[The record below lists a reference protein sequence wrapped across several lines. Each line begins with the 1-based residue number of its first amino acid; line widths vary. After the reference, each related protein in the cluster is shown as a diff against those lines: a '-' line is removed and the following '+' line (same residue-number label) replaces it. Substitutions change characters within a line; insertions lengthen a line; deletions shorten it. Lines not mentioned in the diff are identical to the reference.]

1 MAVREIKT
9 TIAMKGEQK
18 FKQAIAGATREMRV
32 MESELK
38 AISAA
43 YDVNGDSAS
52 FYAQKQSNLRNQI
65 NQQAGIIKSLEQA
78 VEDATKAY
86 GAGSKE
92 VDGYAIKLNNAHTK
106 MSRLEKQLEETDREM
121 EELGRDSVKVG
132 RQIDDGIGDGA
143 EAANADLR
151 ELYDTMSRDLGSIR
165 ASTAITAVKGL
176 WDTASGAF
184 SAVSGFVDG
193 TVEYRR
199 SLSFLEQNAKT
210 AGFDFD
216 AIKQQLIEVQT
227 LTGDAQTGVETI
239 SNLLAADLD
248 AGQMENAIDLL
259 AGAVIKFPD
268 TIKFESLA
276 DGLQET
282 LATGAA
288 TGQFAELLERLGV
301 DVEEFNTAL
310 EESPTAAGDADI
322 ALGYLAS
329 AGLKDVYASYSK
341 ANEAML
347 DAQRTNAELE
357 AELAEFGSTL
367 EQYIT
372 TPVKQKFVEAMQ
384 WVNDKIA
391 EFEQTAEEEGLKEAV
406 VEHITAPA
414 VGAATEDA
422 VKEAERA
429 AAQGEAI
436 KAFFANFSLGGVAT
450 GMANWLHRGF
460 VSTTEA
466 QELALLAERAAA
478 EPRGATYYD
487 RTGLMGENGEVF
499 LPIGDGKT
507 AAERVEEIFG
517 TIEQTT
523 QEKAPELEA
532 AWETTG
538 SESMDAFAKATK
550 PGMEDASNGA
560 YDAGLKAAS
569 SYHSAIR
576 SQVSNA
582 YSAGAMLAAAARQ
595 GMQGG
600 AYMPAGPISKSFIA
614 SLNIDGREFARVTA
628 PYMDAQLQVG
638 AQ

>member
-9 TIAMKGEQK
+9 TIALDGEQK

-52 FYAQKQSNLRNQI
+52 YYAQKQSNLRNQI

-216 AIKQQLIEVQT
+216 TVKQQLIEVQT
-227 LTGDAQTGVETI
+227 LTGDAQSGVEAV

-248 AGQMENAIDLL
+248 AGQMDHAIDLL
-259 AGAVIKFPD
+259 AGAVIRFPN
-268 TIKFESLA
+268 TLKFESLA

-282 LATGAA
+282 LATGTA

-301 DVEEFNTAL
+301 DVEEFNAAL

-329 AGLKDVYASYSK
+329 AGLKDVYDSYSK
-341 ANEAML
+341 ANDSML

-357 AELAEFGSTL
+357 AELAEFGGTL

-391 EFEQTAEEEGLKEAV
+391 EIEASGEEVTAGTMIGIATGAAASGIATAAKETAEAIASDAAYAAKGFIKPIIYGAEPQ
-406 VEHITAPA
+406 IMS
-414 VGAATEDA
+414 AATAMHAWGRD
-422 VKEAERA
+422 
-429 AAQGEAI
+429 
-436 KAFFANFSLGGVAT
+436 
-450 GMANWLHRGF
+450 
-460 VSTTEA
+460 TTEA
-466 QELALLAERAAA
+466 EELALLAERAAT
-478 EPRGATYYD
+478 EPRGVTYYD
-487 RTGLMGENGEVF
+487 GDRQMLLDS
-499 LPIGDGKT
+499 LPTPEESTSLIDDIF
-507 AAERVEEIFG
+507 AAL
-517 TIEQTT
+517 
-523 QEKAPELEA
+523 EKATAEKTPALASEWEA
-532 AWETTG
+532 SG
-538 SESMDAFAKATK
+538 DESMDAFAKATRK
-550 PGMEDASNGA
+550 GVEDVSGGA
-560 YDAGLKAAS
+560 YDAGLSVASRFANGMLGGVPYVRSAAS
-569 SYHSAIR
+569 ALGA
-576 SQVSNA
+576 VA
-582 YSAGAMLAAAARQ
+582 SAGMR
-595 GMQGG
+595 G
-600 AYMPAGPISKSFIA
+600 ASVPTTGSHAIFA
-614 SLNIDGREFARVTA
+614 SLNIDGREFARLTA
-628 PYMDAQLQVG
+628 PFMDTELQQTVK
-638 AQ
+638 